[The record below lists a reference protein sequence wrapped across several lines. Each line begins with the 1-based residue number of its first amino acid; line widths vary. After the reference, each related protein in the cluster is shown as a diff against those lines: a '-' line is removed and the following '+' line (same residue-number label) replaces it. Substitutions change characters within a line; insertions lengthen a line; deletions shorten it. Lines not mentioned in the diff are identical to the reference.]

1 MAVTRAT
8 TIFSPPKSS
17 SPLEP
22 AAHPSVSIL
31 VIFSPMTASNLP
43 PIQEPARTL
52 PVRASYDVLVVGG
65 GPSGLTAALAAAED
79 GLKVGLI
86 ESRSFVGGNM
96 TIGLPVLGFLG
107 QKKNQIINGLPQK
120 FIDRLRAVQGA
131 SEHRWCPLHMGITLV
146 EPEAVKS
153 VALQMLLEAGV
164 DVTFYAFCAGVV
176 MDGDTIRGIVIESK
190 SGREAVLGKIVIDC
204 TGDADVAYR
213 AGVPCEKG
221 SKETGGM
228 QPPTLMFCIG
238 GVDTDK
244 LRMSIATQTRTYLT
258 DFIPAEYF
266 GQNNQFIVVGLR
278 ELIAKARAERKL
290 NIPNER
296 TIIITGLR
304 EGEVW
309 INMTRVAGTD
319 GTDVRSLS
327 DGEIEARKQIDD
339 IFVYLK
345 NYVPGFEKC
354 FFTKTAP
361 FLGIRETRRIVGA
374 YTMTQEDVLGCRRF
388 EDSIAVASYPID
400 IHRPGDE
407 GCTLIWCGDCYD
419 IPYRSL
425 VPQKIQNL
433 LVAGRSIS
441 TTHEAMG
448 AIRVMATCMAMGE
461 AAGRAAKQAVH
472 TGVSPA
478 QVDVAKLQAELLARG
493 AYLRP
498 AEAGA

>member
-1 MAVTRAT
+1 MQTSDPR
-8 TIFSPPKSS
+8 
-17 SPLEP
+17 
-22 AAHPSVSIL
+22 
-31 VIFSPMTASNLP
+31 VIH
-43 PIQEPARTL
+43 EPARTV

-65 GPSGLTAALAAAED
+65 GPSGLTTALAAAED

-86 ESRSFVGGNM
+86 ESRSFLGGNM

-107 QKKNQIINGLPQK
+107 QKKNQIIKGLPQK
-120 FIDRLRAVQGA
+120 FIDRLRLIKGA

-146 EPEAVKS
+146 EPEAVKT
-153 VALQMLLEAGV
+153 VALQMLTEAKV
-164 DVTFYAFCAGVV
+164 DVTFYAMCAGVV
-176 MDGDTIRGIVIESK
+176 MDSDTIRGIITESK
-190 SGREAVLGKIVIDC
+190 SGREAVLGKIVVDC
-204 TGDADVAYR
+204 TGDADVSYR

-221 SKETGGM
+221 SRETGGM
-228 QPPTLMFCIG
+228 QPPTLMFCLG
-238 GVDTDK
+238 GVDTEK
-244 LRMSIATQTRTYLT
+244 LRMSIANQTRTYLT

-278 ELIAKARAERKL
+278 ELIAKARVERGLK
-290 NIPNER
+290 IPNER

-309 INMTRVAGTD
+309 MNMTRVAGVD

-327 DGEIEARKQIDD
+327 MGEIEARAQIED
-339 IFVYLK
+339 IHTYLK

-354 FFTKTAP
+354 YFTKTAP
-361 FLGIRETRRIVGA
+361 FLGIRETRRIVGH
-374 YTMTQEDVLGCRRF
+374 YTMTQEDVLGCRHF

-425 VPQKIQNL
+425 LPQKVKNL
-433 LVAGRSIS
+433 IVAGRCIS

-461 AAGRAAKQAVH
+461 AAGRAAKLALRS
-472 TGVSPA
+472 GVAPTEI
-478 QVDVAKLQAELLARG
+478 DVSALQAELRVKG
-493 AYLRP
+493 AYLRDREP
-498 AEAGA
+498 AVA